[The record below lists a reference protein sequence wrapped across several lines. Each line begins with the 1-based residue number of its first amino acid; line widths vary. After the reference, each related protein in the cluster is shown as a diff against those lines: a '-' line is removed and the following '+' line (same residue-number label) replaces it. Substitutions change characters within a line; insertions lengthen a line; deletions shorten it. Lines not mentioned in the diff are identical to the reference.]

1 MRAITGLRG
10 HRKFFATAEEELTLL
25 IFFEGDARR
34 TIDQAAEHFGCSRET
49 INLTLRR
56 IRVRAKEKA
65 PPAETGEPVFQDPLS
80 GAAERNTDRTR
91 STTMGAPSPKEK
103 SA

>member
-1 MRAITGLRG
+1 MPQGRR
-10 HRKFFATAEEELTLL
+10 RKFFATADEARKLL
-25 IFFEGDARR
+25 LYLEDH
-34 TIDQAAEHFGCSRET
+34 TIGEAASFFGCSTRT
-49 INLTLRR
+49 VDYSLDRLRKQR
-56 IRVRAKEKA
+56 KA
-65 PPAETGEPVFQDPLS
+65 PNGCPQEPVFQDPLS

>member
-1 MRAITGLRG
+1 MSRIFMLKPGPTPRFTESDWPQIARYFDLHPKATVDDAAKFFSVSKSLMEKTLRAIR
-10 HRKFFATAEEELTLL
+10 
-25 IFFEGDARR
+25 D
-34 TIDQAAEHFGCSRET
+34 
-49 INLTLRR
+49 
-56 IRVRAKEKA
+56 AKEKA